1 MNSSAEK
8 YADAIA
14 ELQAQRAALEA
25 QIVSVDTA
33 ISALKALQTGMP
45 IPTGSPSAAPLPA
58 TPFGNGSGSGVQI
71 ELDTF
76 HGLTTAQSIKKYL
89 GMRSRKPA
97 TTQEI
102 VEALA
107 AGGQSGSDGPNFAV
121 VVNNSLNRMSAAD
134 GEVSKVRKGIWG
146 LKSWYSSKTS
156 TD

>member
-1 MNSSAEK
+1 MNGSEEK
-8 YADAIA
+8 YAGAIA

-25 QIVSVDTA
+25 QIASVDTA
-33 ISALKALQTGMP
+33 ISALKALQTGTP
-45 IPTGSPSAAPLPA
+45 IPVGASSAVPLQA
-58 TPFGNGSGSGVQI
+58 TPTAGNGSNAQI

-89 GMRSRKPA
+89 GMRNRKPA

-102 VEALA
+102 VEALG

-156 TD
+156 MD